1 MTLNLRL
8 FAIIFILFFAVLFY
22 AAGLPGVTAPDRLAQ
37 KNDSEQSVRD
47 LEQRWLENEDS
58 PDVLETILADDFVHV
73 LPMGFISKRDQ
84 IDYLRKHP
92 RTSRSAKHFDE
103 LRVRIY
109 GAAAIAN
116 GIVSDLPEGG
126 TAPQKTVFTD
136 VFAKR
141 QGVWQAVNA
150 QELPLRTQSQ

>member
-1 MTLNLRL
+1 MTLSLRL
-8 FAIIFILFFAVLFY
+8 IATLFVVFLAAIPDAP
-22 AAGLPGVTAPDRLAQ
+22 GLPGIAASDRLAQ
-37 KNDSEQSVRD
+37 KDDPEQSVRD

-58 PDVLETILADDFVHV
+58 PDVLETILAGDFVHV

-116 GIVSDLPEGG
+116 GIVSELPEGG

-150 QELPLRTQSQ
+150 QELPLHAQSR

>member
-1 MTLNLRL
+1 VISNN
-8 FAIIFILFFAVLFY
+8 
-22 AAGLPGVTAPDRLAQ
+22 AGLKTKIRPT
-37 KNDSEQSVRD
+37 
-47 LEQRWLENEDS
+47 RWRPSWL
-58 PDVLETILADDFVHV
+58 TISW
-73 LPMGFISKRDQ
+73 LPRGFISKREQ

-92 RTSRSAKHFDE
+92 RSSRSTKHFDE

-109 GAAAIAN
+109 GSAAIAN
-116 GIVSDLPEGG
+116 GIVSELPEGG